1 MEINFSEIVKTEILN
16 FTLPKSR
23 MTAYDFEKRQFITVH
38 PGMVGT
44 GKVKRS
50 EVAWK

>member
-16 FTLPKSR
+16 FTLLKSR
-23 MTAYDFEKRQFITVH
+23 MTAYDFEKRQFITAH
-38 PGMVGT
+38 PGMLGT
-44 GKVKRS
+44 EEVKRS